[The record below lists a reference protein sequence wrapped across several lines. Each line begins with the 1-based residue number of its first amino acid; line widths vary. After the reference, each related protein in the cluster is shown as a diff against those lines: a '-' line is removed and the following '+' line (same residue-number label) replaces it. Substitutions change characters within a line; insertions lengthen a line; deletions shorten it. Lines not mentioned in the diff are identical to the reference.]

1 MWGFSENFP
10 LFISVIVSI
19 CDQLTNCTRLESSSL
34 FAWSLQLRHNSSVVL
49 LLTIKGKSRLQRV
62 DCQQLF

>member
-19 CDQLTNCTRLESSSL
+19 CDQLRNCTRLESSSL